1 MDGTLYDAKGKP
13 IAYLEHESETV
24 IYLWSGHVAAN
35 FMGEL
40 IYGWNG
46 YHLGWFSEGVV
57 YDLHGKRVGSLGDKC
72 PRALQPLRPKGAQ
85 RTHPPKHERKPE
97 YKRPDF
103 RPTYGEQDFE
113 EFLKGGLANSEGK

>member
-1 MDGTLYDAKGKP
+1 MDGTLYDVRGKAV
-13 IAYLEHESETV
+13 AYIEHENEAV

-35 FMGEL
+35 LMGEL

-46 YHLGWFSEGVV
+46 YHLGWFAEGVV
-57 YDLHGKRVGSLGDKC
+57 YDLRGIRVGSLGDRC
-72 PRALQPLRPKGAQ
+72 PRTLQPLRPKGAQ

-97 YKRPDF
+97 HKRPDF

-113 EFLKGGLANSEGK
+113 EFLKAGLANSEGQ